1 MLPHASH
8 FTRNARACTYIFTV
22 MQAHEILTLAH
33 MFANA
38 RGACTCRYDAKHTL
52 LQEMQG
58 KFHADLSNGIVL
70 GNGISEYDQDPTDP
84 HNRDTLKFMDAIQNE
99 HFAVFEQLWVTQIH

>member
-1 MLPHASH
+1 
-8 FTRNARACTYIFTV
+8 
-22 MQAHEILTLAH
+22 
-33 MFANA
+33 
-38 RGACTCRYDAKHTL
+38 
-52 LQEMQG
+52 MQG

-99 HFAVFEQLWVTQIH
+99 HFAVFEQLWVTQIQCMFVSSITQAHSTCCNFRTNQPTIICSV